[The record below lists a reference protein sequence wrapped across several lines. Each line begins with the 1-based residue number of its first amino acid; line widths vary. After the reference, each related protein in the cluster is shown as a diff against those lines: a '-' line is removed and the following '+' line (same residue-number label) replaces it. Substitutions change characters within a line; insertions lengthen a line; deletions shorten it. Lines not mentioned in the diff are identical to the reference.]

1 VHRALP
7 VTDAAEFAPAAAPL
21 SRPRPLAARVSALVR
36 ARFVATYLTIDPRS
50 LAAGRIALAS
60 VLLFDLFKRWV
71 QLGSWYT
78 NDGLVPNHTQLWRPP
93 FAYVIT
99 PFNMLSYT
107 HEAAIAFAI
116 CAVVYTALLF
126 GVRTRLAQ
134 VASLVCVLSVHGR
147 LLIFDNGGDVVL
159 GLLAI
164 WTVFLPTGQRFSVDA
179 IVSQHGA
186 PRARIVSLGVLA
198 LTCQLAFIYFFNAVH
213 KNGATW
219 REGTAVHY
227 VLHLDRLA
235 TPLAVWLR
243 ARMTPGLSRVMSWSA
258 LGIEWSLPWLLLC
271 PIGTRYTRRVAIAFV
286 VMLHAGFGLFMNLG
300 NFVPAMIAYTP
311 NFLHGD
317 DWDALDRWWRRS
329 PGRVRRMGAFVARVE
344 AVVFRARRWFSLGRT
359 VHVVPPGLAIT
370 AALRRVPV
378 LREVTCAVFI
388 FVAAN
393 QLLDENWMAHTVWDH
408 HNAPP
413 VAAAVTYLNLFQG
426 WSMFAPDVGKS
437 DLNIAVDAVTSDG
450 RHVDPWNEWANPKY
464 PKPGAS
470 IPPALGPNWLYYQYV
485 TRLPWYP
492 QYNQAFLEWVTRY
505 PQRTG
510 RKEDAIVSFRAYKV
524 EDDSPEPGK
533 TEPTNARATLLL
545 EYPSTPASPR

>member
-1 VHRALP
+1 VHSTLQ
-7 VTDAAEFAPAAAPL
+7 VTADFAPAAL
-21 SRPRPLAARVSALVR
+21 RRPRPLATRIAGLLR

-50 LAAGRIALAS
+50 LAAGRITLAS
-60 VLLFDLFKRWV
+60 VLLLDLIKRWV
-71 QLGSWYT
+71 QIGSWYT

-93 FAYVIT
+93 FAHVIT

-107 HEAAIAFAI
+107 YEAAIGFAI
-116 CAVVYTALLF
+116 CAVAYTALLI

-134 VASLVCVLSVHGR
+134 VASLVCVLSLHGR

-179 IVSQHGA
+179 LVARGG
-186 PRARIVSLGVLA
+186 PRTRVVSLGVLA

-227 VLHLDRLA
+227 VLHMDRLA
-235 TPLAVWLR
+235 TPLALWLR
-243 ARMTPGLSRVMSWSA
+243 ARMTPGLSRAMSWTA
-258 LGIEWSLPWLLLC
+258 LGIEWSLPWLLVC
-271 PIGTRYTRRVAIAFV
+271 PFATRYTRRVAIAFI

-317 DWDALDRWWRRS
+317 DWDALERWWRR
-329 PGRVRRMGAFVARVE
+329 GAARVRWSRGFVARADVL
-344 AVVFRARRWFSLGRT
+344 VFRARRWFSLGRT
-359 VHVVPPGLAIT
+359 IRLAPPGLAIS
-370 AALRRVPV
+370 AVLRRAPV
-378 LREVTCAVFI
+378 LREVTCALFI

-408 HNAPP
+408 HNAPR

-426 WSMFAPDVGKS
+426 WSMFAPDVGKT
-437 DLNIAVDAVTSDG
+437 DLNIAVDAVTADG
-450 RHVDPWNEWANPKY
+450 RHVDPWNEWVNPKY
-464 PKPGAS
+464 PMPGAS
-470 IPPALGPNWLYYQYV
+470 IPPGMGPSWLFYQFV
-485 TRLPWYP
+485 TRLPSYP
-492 QYNQAFLEWVTRY
+492 QYNQAFLEWVQRY
-505 PQRTG
+505 PERTG
-510 RKEDAIVSFRAYKV
+510 RKEDAIVSLKVYKV

-533 TEPTNARATLLL
+533 TEPTNPRATLLI
-545 EYPSTPASPR
+545 EYPPH